1 MDGSALSKQAKQK
14 MAIAIGKVE
23 KRLIDGADEELQ
35 MLQLLTVKW
44 NYWNYRVFRRPEKSL
59 PTIFQQF

>member
-1 MDGSALSKQAKQK
+1 

-35 MLQLLTVKW
+35 MLQLLAVK
-44 NYWNYRVFRRPEKSL
+44 
-59 PTIFQQF
+59 